1 MIDPVESLRREAR
14 PESEMLPD
22 EAEDLA
28 MELAAAPGE
37 CPPPFNRDRFL
48 MRQKM
53 LSVSEAYRVFDEE
66 GRPILFAKREARL
79 GRRILMYAS
88 VVVIVLAATFTGAML
103 EAQFGAAG
111 IISALV
117 IGAVL
122 AVLAAMI
129 LSPKRHITFFADESM
144 QQELMHVFQDQKIA
158 LISGTFTIADPDYA
172 LLGWAKKNYLSNV
185 IRRSW
190 ELRDAESRLIARVR
204 EDSLFNALMRR
215 FAPGGALWRTNF
227 HFFAPADRSIIGSFN
242 RKFTILDRY
251 VLDMAKDSAR
261 TIDRRLAVAMAVLLD
276 TGEKR

>member
-1 MIDPVESLRREAR
+1 MIDPAETLSRESRVESDI
-14 PESEMLPD
+14 LPD
-22 EAEDLA
+22 EADDLA
-28 MELAAAPGE
+28 MEVAAAVNE

-48 MRQKM
+48 MRQKL

-66 GRPILFAKREARL
+66 GQPILFARREARL
-79 GRRILMYAS
+79 GRRILMYAA

-103 EAQFGAAG
+103 EARFGPAG
-111 IISALV
+111 IFSALLA
-117 IGAVL
+117 GAVL
-122 AVLAAMI
+122 AVAAAMV

-144 QQELMHVFQDQKIA
+144 QKEVMHVFQDQKIA
-158 LISGTFTIADPDYA
+158 LISGTFTIADADYA

-185 IRRSW
+185 IRRCW

-204 EDSLFNALMRR
+204 EDSLFNSLMRS

-227 HFFAPADRSIIGSFN
+227 HFFAPAHRAIIGSFN

-251 VLDMAKDSAR
+251 VLDMTRDEAR